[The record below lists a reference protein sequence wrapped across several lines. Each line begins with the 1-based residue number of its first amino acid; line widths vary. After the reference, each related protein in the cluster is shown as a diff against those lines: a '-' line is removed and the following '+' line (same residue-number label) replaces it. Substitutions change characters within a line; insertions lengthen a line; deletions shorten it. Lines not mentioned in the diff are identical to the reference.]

1 MVNLSPKYHASR
13 ATLWYFLEYV
23 YEDYSAE
30 MANLFVILEGAY
42 PQESVDMTWQHIHSS
57 HSLHLVT

>member
-1 MVNLSPKYHASR
+1 MLLVP
-13 ATLWYFLEYV
+13 LWYFLEYV

-42 PQESVDMTWQHIHSS
+42 PQESIDMTWQHIHSS